1 MRCAAALIA
10 VGIACSAAVPVAAA
24 PPLSSVV
31 ISHPLPGFVA
41 DPPGPNNGYLAPSD
55 ANQPGLG
62 LSSDLVEQYGADG
75 DLTSYVRTWH
85 DPQTGDGLEM
95 IATRFAN
102 PSLIPLFVNGV
113 AGMQHN
119 TAFRMDGRFAAEGY
133 SITGTMG
140 GIGFAQYVVMF
151 TVGQYGLRGDACDP
165 GHLNAFDAFRVAQ
178 EQAQAVAGPSGTGAP
193 WWHVSHDVM
202 WLLAFVVIALLVL
215 WRVTRR
221 PRGVPSSSTRS
232 LILSR
237 SPSPPRSVATKA
249 SRRSR
254 SEAPPPVAL
263 PRRRPRDPG
272 LGVSRVGSER
282 AVLLGRQALDG
293 APRVERGR
301 PGLGHDPAG
310 AAGALDGL
318 TPPGPA
324 ALRTRP
330 APACPARR
338 LEWTERRGPTR
349 RAWPA
354 ARARRWHRRGTG
366 CAVRERRRPPTARH
380 R

>member
-10 VGIACSAAVPVAAA
+10 IGIACTAAVPVAAA

-41 DPPGPNNGYLAPSD
+41 DPPGPSNGYLTPAD

-119 TAFRMDGRFAAEGY
+119 TAFRMDGKFEAQGY
-133 SITGTMG
+133 STSGTMS
-140 GIGFAQYVVMF
+140 GIGFAQYLVMF
-151 TVGQYGLRGDACDP
+151 TAGNTVFVTTLLTRGGLS
-165 GHLNAFDAFRVAQ
+165 AFDAFRVAQ

-202 WLLAFVVIALLVL
+202 WLLALVVIALVAL
-215 WRVTRR
+215 WRVTKWARQRR
-221 PRGVPSSSTRS
+221 RLPTHDAFADPHQSQF
-232 LILSR
+232 
-237 SPSPPRSVATKA
+237 PRSRTKA

-254 SEAPPPVAL
+254 PETPPPVAL

-272 LGVSRVGSER
+272 WVYLEWDLNVRCYWD
-282 AVLLGRQALDG
+282 GR
-293 APRVERGR
+293 R
-301 PGLGHDPAG
+301 
-310 AAGALDGL
+310 
-318 TPPGPA
+318 
-324 ALRTRP
+324 
-330 APACPARR
+330 
-338 LEWTERRGPTR
+338 WTERQEWNVDDRGWVTTR
-349 RAWPA
+349 LAPLE
-354 ARARRWHRRGTG
+354 HS
-366 CAVRERRRPPTARH
+366 TA
-380 R
+380 

>member
-1 MRCAAALIA
+1 VRGTRVLGVMRCTAALIA

-113 AGMQHN
+113 AGMQHD

-133 SITGTMG
+133 SITGTMS

-151 TVGQYGLRGDACDP
+151 TAGNSVFVATLVTRGT
-165 GHLNAFDAFRVAQ
+165 LNAFDAFRVAQ
-178 EQAQAVAGPSGTGAP
+178 EQAQAVAGPSGTAAP

-221 PRGVPSSSTRS
+221 PRGVPTHDAFADPH
-232 LILSR
+232 R
-237 SPSPPRSVATKA
+237 SPSRRSRSKA

-272 LGVSRVGSER
+272 WVYLEWDLNVRCYW
-282 AVLLGRQALDG
+282 DG
-293 APRVERGR
+293 KR
-301 PGLGHDPAG
+301 
-310 AAGALDGL
+310 
-318 TPPGPA
+318 
-324 ALRTRP
+324 
-330 APACPARR
+330 
-338 LEWTERRGPTR
+338 WTERQEWNVDDRGWVTTR
-349 RAWPA
+349 LAPL
-354 ARARRWHRRGTG
+354 
-366 CAVRERRRPPTARH
+366 EPSTA
-380 R
+380 